1 MLSKRLYMLPQSD
14 YNSIT
19 SGTNGYAASTGYNL
33 VTGLGTPVANVLVPD
48 LIAYQ
53 GAGTVYSGPT
63 VGALQDAGLVN
74 TGAGSSSTIDVFS
87 VFDALTVTGNGV
99 GGEPAQGTNGA
110 LLTRRAGDGPHA
122 TLERGSSVA
131 VGRLGDPSYE
141 RMFGLGTR
149 PAQISAIDQVL
160 GTLADA
166 DSDNTL
172 IGDLAFEQVSSG
184 THQPKG
190 SVVTETTR

>member
-1 MLSKRLYMLPQSD
+1 
-14 YNSIT
+14 
-19 SGTNGYAASTGYNL
+19 
-33 VTGLGTPVANVLVPD
+33 
-48 LIAYQ
+48 
-53 GAGTVYSGPT
+53 
-63 VGALQDAGLVN
+63 LQDAGLVN

-87 VFDALTVTGNGV
+87 VFDALTVTGDGR
-99 GGEPAQGTNGA
+99 GGGPAQGTNGA
-110 LLTRRAGDGPHA
+110 MLTRRAGDGPHT
-122 TLERGSSVA
+122 TLERGSSVE
-131 VGRLGDPSYE
+131 VGRTGDPSYD
-141 RMFGLGTR
+141 RMFGLGTG
-149 PAQISAIDQVL
+149 PAQISAIDQAL